1 VSNTLEIEKAAEAI
15 AASKGVLSKKKFT
28 VGFDGFVDQI
38 IHPVATR
45 SNKLEF
51 QRIPTL
57 TEFAARIASAAGKS
71 ANIEL
76 VPMQEK
82 LGGNGP
88 LMAMAASGM
97 GCQVTCIGMMGY
109 PEILPVFQVLKNIC
123 NVVSVGAPGQTDA
136 LEFTDGKLMLGK
148 LNTIKDMN
156 WARLV
161 EVVGEAKLKELLVQT
176 DMVACTNWTM
186 LTEMDEII
194 ENMIRIVPTISES
207 SKVKFF
213 FDLADPEKRS
223 HADILRVLT
232 QIQALNKKAEVVL
245 GLNLR
250 ESEQVS
256 EVLGIKEKPV
266 ESVAGVEAAALRVR
280 ERLGIYGVVVHA
292 IKYAG
297 ASVKSDSAGIEGPYC
312 PSPKLSTGAG
322 DHFNGGF
329 CAGLIAGLSVKDALY
344 SGVGAS
350 GWYVRNAKSPN
361 ADDVV
366 GLLSQWAKGLLKD

>member
-1 VSNTLEIEKAAEAI
+1 MSHILEIEKASEAI
-15 AASKGVLSKKKFT
+15 AARKSVMASKKFT

-51 QRIPTL
+51 QRIQTL

-76 VPMQEK
+76 VPTQEK

-88 LMAMAASGM
+88 LMAMATSGM
-97 GCQVTCIGMMGY
+97 GCKTTCIGMMGY

-123 NVVSVGAPGQTDA
+123 DVVSVGAPGQTDA

-156 WARLV
+156 WSRLV
-161 EVVGEAKLKELLVQT
+161 EVLGETKLKELFVQS

-194 ENMIRIVPTISES
+194 ENIIRIVPEN

-232 QIQALNKKAEVVL
+232 QIQALNKKANVVL

-256 EVLGIKEKPV
+256 EVLGIPEKPV
-266 ESVAGVEAAALRVR
+266 ESVAGVAAAAVRVR
-280 ERLGIYGVVVHA
+280 ERLGIHGVVVHA

-297 ASVKSDSAGIEGPYC
+297 AAVLSESAGIEGPYC

-329 CAGLIAGLSVKDALY
+329 CSGLIAGLSVRDALY

-350 GWYVRNAKSPN
+350 GWYVRNAKSPKV
-361 ADDVV
+361 DDVV